1 MQQFLVPKRMIKSKV
16 GLRTFIVIYVNS
28 LSRARVTVLFAA
40 VKL

>member
-1 MQQFLVPKRMIKSKV
+1 MPKRMIRSNV

-28 LSRARVTVLFAA
+28 LSCARVTVLFAA